1 MLVYSFGGM
10 SLDVKHNK
18 IRVTT
23 SSSSQFW
30 RLKCQFWLVLT
41 FKYFQFLNVDQT
53 SIDPSHNCTS
63 ELIGLILCLK
73 TMVASLISIE
83 FMYDL
88 SIKKYFAL
96 GASYPEARI
105 MII

>member
-1 MLVYSFGGM
+1 MP
-10 SLDVKHNK
+10 
-18 IRVTT
+18 
-23 SSSSQFW
+23 
-30 RLKCQFWLVLT
+30 VLT
-41 FKYFQFLNVDQT
+41 GFEYFQFLNVDQT

-105 MII
+105 MIIYLIGIFSLYFHSLHHKHTS